1 MFFQDNSNE
10 NEDLIKVCALL
21 IHAAKID
28 ENFSLEEEKIIEQTL
43 LKFKAKSDDLKKIIT
58 KAKEIE
64 ENSNQ
69 ILSFT
74 REVKNMSEVNKVKII
89 EALWQIIYSNN
100 QADIYEMNNQINA
113 VNTMSQILSTYGLNL
128 PFNRQQESDADKTGL
143 RLMAEAGFNP
153 FASLSLWKKM
163 QEDSNRPNLEFVSS
177 HPSSENRIKGLSSQL
192 SEALQLYNAVERKPR
207 CTF

>member
-1 MFFQDNSNE
+1 MFFQDNSDV

-74 REVKNMSEVNKVKII
+74 REVKNMSEMNKVKII

-100 QADIYEMNNQINA
+100 QADIYEMSLMRRLAGLLYIDSK
-113 VNTMSQILSTYGLNL
+113 TMGDIKE
-128 PFNRQQESDADKTGL
+128 RV
-143 RLMAEAGFNP
+143 
-153 FASLSLWKKM
+153 KKK
-163 QEDSNRPNLEFVSS
+163 
-177 HPSSENRIKGLSSQL
+177 I
-192 SEALQLYNAVERKPR
+192 
-207 CTF
+207 